1 MWLYNGK
8 HENVVPLI
16 SGFHTLLIY
25 LKILQKKYNC
35 LGLQDWWVDAGEIQK
50 VPVCKAI
57 AGKHY

>member
-16 SGFHTLLIY
+16 GGFHTLLIY
-25 LKILQKKYNC
+25 LKILHKKYNC
-35 LGLQDWWVDAGEIQK
+35 LGLHDWWVDPGAIQE

>member
-25 LKILQKKYNC
+25 LKILHKKYNC
-35 LGLQDWWVDAGEIQK
+35 LGLLDWWDDAGAIQECQFVK
-50 VPVCKAI
+50 Q
-57 AGKHY
+57 